1 LKTDGSGN
9 LTWSSVDAAGTDNST
24 AVTLATVTDNYLTID
39 GQEITAGNVPLTLG
53 GTGATDAPG
62 ARTNL
67 GLGTIATQAS
77 DAVNID
83 GGAIDGTIIGANTPS
98 TGVFT
103 SVNSGLVQSVGDTDI
118 IIKTGNDTTGTITLA
133 NGADGNINISP
144 NGTGQVVIDALK
156 FPAADGTTGQVL
168 KTDGSGN
175 LTWSSVDAAG
185 TDNSTAVSL
194 AEVTDNYLTIT
205 GQEITAG
212 TVPLTL
218 GGTGATDAAGARTAL
233 GVDAAGTDNSTA
245 VSLAEVTDNYLT
257 ITGQEITAG
266 NVPLTLGG
274 TGATDAAGARTN
286 LGLGT
291 IATQASDAV
300 NIDGGAIDGT
310 IIGANTPSTGV
321 FTSVNSGL
329 VQSVGDTDIIIKTG
343 NDTTG
348 TITLANGADG
358 NINISPNGTG
368 KVVSDNTDL
377 TGTTRLAGTTITA
390 SGLELNALD
399 GDNTAQSITVESA
412 DRIVIN
418 DDGTMKQIAV
428 STVGAFLISSSNLQL
443 NSLTDVVDSGEASNF
458 GNSLLIGTG
467 SYSGSGSTDNTGVGT
482 QALDAL
488 TTGDDNTAL
497 GYNAL
502 TANTEGSDNIGIG
515 QNALKANTTGNDNIA
530 LGSDAL
536 SANISGNNNLSIGLN
551 SLKTGN
557 YVDGSNDFSNNVT
570 LGNYALEVTTTGS
583 DNTSIGYRTGD
594 NNTTGKSNV
603 FIGSNAGD
611 TNTIGEENVIIGTD
625 ADTGAINAINRIV
638 IGDDASGSVNNTA
651 VIGNDSVTD
660 VYMSQDSGATVHA
673 DGVKFYEDTA
683 NGTNYVGF
691 NSAASLAGNQVWTLP
706 TADGSA
712 NQVLKTDGNG
722 ILSWNSDSDSGSLVQ
737 ITENSKT
744 GYRLSGVDSANYA
757 DIGTDAVDLSYSET
771 SSAYNGAK
779 GNYSFA
785 VGFETMALGYKSFA
799 AGSKVTASGN
809 LSTAF
814 GDQTSAGA
822 VNSTTFGTGTTAKD
836 FSSFII
842 GSYNSVGSTTTVNGS
857 LSSYDSD
864 NSAFVIGNGADSSNK
879 SDAFIV
885 YSNGNTAIA
894 GTLTLGGAFTVPASI
909 GSSGQVLKVPSSGS
923 VLEWGSAGGASSI
936 DDLTDALIEVN
947 SIYVGNDP
955 SSTTNTAEKNTALG
969 LTALDAITT
978 GDNNVAIGY
987 DALTANTEGSENV
1000 AVGRAGLSGNTSGA
1014 NNVSIGNESLS
1025 GNTEGDRNTAVGFKA
1040 MFLNQT
1046 GQRNAALGYLSG
1058 KSGSYNAG
1066 FGAYSLNAVTGDSNT
1081 AVGYYAGSGGNS
1093 NTAIVTGTNNVLIG
1107 RDAGVDDDDA
1117 ENRIVIGK
1125 DARGLDNNTV
1135 TLGNGFITNWLPTD
1149 DSEVDLGSSSK
1160 EMKDIYVDGVAYLDA
1175 IGLGTTAFS
1184 LPTSSGSDGQILAK
1198 ASGTNTFE
1206 WVNNSGVAGGIN
1218 DLSDA
1223 FFNSS
1228 DANLVVGHIPGNI
1241 TSGTS
1246 NSAFSNSGLMDLT
1259 SGLYN
1264 NVFGSDAL
1272 ASLTTGWGNTA
1283 MGHKTMQ
1290 FLVDGDENT
1299 GFGQGALYTLTS
1311 GSNNTAV
1318 GVHAGRGN
1326 QTGRYNTSVG
1336 QESLDGTGN
1345 NSSNTAVGFRAGKGI
1360 TTGSDNVFIGKNA
1373 GYTIDDGSSNVVI
1386 GDDADVSATN
1396 SSNQIVIGQGATG
1409 TTNNTVLLG
1418 NGSITN
1424 WLPTDD
1430 DEVSLGS
1437 SNKEMHDI
1445 YVDGVAYLDA
1455 IGLGTTA
1462 FSLPTSSGSDGQ
1474 ILAKASGTN
1483 TFEWVNNSGVAGGI
1497 NDLSDAVINGGD
1509 NSSVGLGT
1517 SLGNGVGRRNVGV
1530 GIGSLSS
1537 LTGDAGD
1544 VWSDAINNTAVGYN
1558 ALNSLTTGV
1567 QNTIMGAENSGS
1579 LTGDKNVVLG
1589 AQLD

>member
-1 LKTDGSGN
+1 MRSFFLSILCLFSLGTVFSQAPEKFTYQSIIRGESGLILKSTELGIKLSVLKNSRTGTVVYSEVHSTSSNKNGLVTFLIGDGTSSDIFSDIDWSTGEYFLKVEVDPMGGIDYSIEQTSQLLSVPYALYASRTSNVDLDKDVEGILPVSRGGTGSPVAPMIAVVTAPDAKTARAILGIDNSGGGGSG
-9 LTWSSVDAAGTDNST
+9 SGGTKLILST
-24 AVTLATVTDNYLTID
+24 VADNYLSIKDSATND
-39 GQEITAGNVPLTLG
+39 DEQELTAGTVPLTLG

-67 GLGTIATQAS
+67 GLGSIATQNN
-77 DAVNID
+77 D
-83 GGAIDGTIIGANTPS
+83 AID
-98 TGVFT
+98 V
-103 SVNSGLVQSVGDTDI
+103 
-118 IIKTGNDTTGTITLA
+118 
-133 NGADGNINISP
+133 
-144 NGTGQVVIDALK
+144 
-156 FPAADGTTGQVL
+156 
-168 KTDGSGN
+168 
-175 LTWSSVDAAG
+175 
-185 TDNSTAVSL
+185 
-194 AEVTDNYLTIT
+194 
-205 GQEITAG
+205 
-212 TVPLTL
+212 
-218 GGTGATDAAGARTAL
+218 
-233 GVDAAGTDNSTA
+233 
-245 VSLAEVTDNYLT
+245 
-257 ITGQEITAG
+257 
-266 NVPLTLGG
+266 
-274 TGATDAAGARTN
+274 
-286 LGLGT
+286 
-291 IATQASDAV
+291 
-300 NIDGGAIDGT
+300 DGGAIDGT

-390 SGLELNALD
+390 SGVELNALD

-412 DRIVIN
+412 DRVVIN

-428 STVGAFLISSSNLQL
+428 STVGAFLISSLNLQL

-515 QNALKANTTGNDNIA
+515 QNALKANTTGNFNIA

-570 LGNYALEVTTTGS
+570 LGNFALELTTTGS

-638 IGDDASGSVNNTA
+638 IGDDASGSVDNTA
-651 VIGNDSVTD
+651 VIGNNSVTD
-660 VYMSQDSGATVHA
+660 VYMSQDSGATIHA

-744 GYRLSGVDSANYA
+744 GYRLSGVDPANYA

-771 SSAYNGAK
+771 SSSFNGAK

-814 GDQTSAGA
+814 GDQTTAGA
-822 VNSTTFGTGTTAKD
+822 VNATTFGTGTTAKD

-842 GSYNSVGSTTTVNGS
+842 GTYNSVGSTTTANGS

-879 SDAFIV
+879 SDAFVV

-909 GSSGQVLKVPSSGS
+909 GSSGQVLKVGSGTT
-923 VLEWGSAGGASSI
+923 LEWGSAGG
-936 DDLTDALIEVN
+936 
-947 SIYVGNDP
+947 G
-955 SSTTNTAEKNTALG
+955 
-969 LTALDAITT
+969 
-978 GDNNVAIGY
+978 
-987 DALTANTEGSENV
+987 
-1000 AVGRAGLSGNTSGA
+1000 
-1014 NNVSIGNESLS
+1014 
-1025 GNTEGDRNTAVGFKA
+1025 
-1040 MFLNQT
+1040 
-1046 GQRNAALGYLSG
+1046 
-1058 KSGSYNAG
+1058 
-1066 FGAYSLNAVTGDSNT
+1066 
-1081 AVGYYAGSGGNS
+1081 
-1093 NTAIVTGTNNVLIG
+1093 
-1107 RDAGVDDDDA
+1107 
-1117 ENRIVIGK
+1117 
-1125 DARGLDNNTV
+1125 
-1135 TLGNGFITNWLPTD
+1135 
-1149 DSEVDLGSSSK
+1149 
-1160 EMKDIYVDGVAYLDA
+1160 
-1175 IGLGTTAFS
+1175 
-1184 LPTSSGSDGQILAK
+1184 
-1198 ASGTNTFE
+1198 
-1206 WVNNSGVAGGIN
+1206 AGGIN

-1223 FFNSS
+1223 EISGHANSQLNSS
-1228 DANLVVGHIPGNI
+1228 IGIGTLMG
-1241 TSGTS
+1241 SG
-1246 NSAFSNSGLMDLT
+1246 SGPR
-1259 SGLYN
+1259 
-1264 NVFGSDAL
+1264 
-1272 ASLTTGWGNTA
+1272 NTA
-1283 MGHKTMQ
+1283 LGI
-1290 FLVDGDENT
+1290 
-1299 GFGQGALYTLTS
+1299 GALSSQS
-1311 GSNNTAV
+1311 G
-1318 GVHAGRGN
+1318 
-1326 QTGRYNTSVG
+1326 
-1336 QESLDGTGN
+1336 DGG
-1345 NSSNTAVGFRAGKGI
+1345 
-1360 TTGSDNVFIGKNA
+1360 
-1373 GYTIDDGSSNVVI
+1373 
-1386 GDDADVSATN
+1386 
-1396 SSNQIVIGQGATG
+1396 
-1409 TTNNTVLLG
+1409 
-1418 NGSITN
+1418 
-1424 WLPTDD
+1424 
-1430 DEVSLGS
+1430 
-1437 SNKEMHDI
+1437 
-1445 YVDGVAYLDA
+1445 
-1455 IGLGTTA
+1455 
-1462 FSLPTSSGSDGQ
+1462 
-1474 ILAKASGTN
+1474 
-1483 TFEWVNNSGVAGGI
+1483 
-1497 NDLSDAVINGGD
+1497 
-1509 NSSVGLGT
+1509 
-1517 SLGNGVGRRNVGV
+1517 
-1530 GIGSLSS
+1530 
-1537 LTGDAGD
+1537 
-1544 VWSDAINNTAVGYN
+1544 WSQAINNTAVGYN

-1567 QNTIMGAENSGS
+1567 QNTIIGAENSGN

-1589 AQLD
+1589 AQAGLNLSTADRNTIIGYRSVEQLTTGDYNTIIGNEAAQSTADAQNQIVIGSTATGQGNNYAVIGNASVSRLYAAQDGAAVIYANGTINSSDLRFKTIIKPVELGLQFIKKLNPVSYYKISKSQYKGEEDNNEPRYEYGLIAQEVEDILKESDPNNSIIIKDDEGFYGMDYKQITMPLIKAVQEQEKTIETLKKVNEDLVQRLEAIEKLLLK